1 MKIVSKKLA
10 DILRK
15 TAIIALT
22 IIAGLGFYTYN
33 AQVLVGN
40 PLPMPFGVGTAV
52 VVSGSME
59 PAIHVNDL
67 LIVKE
72 AKKEAIHVG
81 DVIVFQ
87 GERSLIA
94 HRVVEMQDE
103 YLITQ
108 GDANNVADAPIDW
121 EQVKGR
127 MIGRVPAIGNVVGI
141 IRQPVVCIFLLVVA
155 IYMFEK
161 SFRMEKEEKNEE
173 LEALRREIERLKE
186 ED

>member
-40 PLPMPFGVGTAV
+40 PLPMPFGV

-72 AKKEAIHVG
+72 AKKEDIHVG

-127 MIGRVPAIGNVVGI
+127 MIGRVPAIGNVLGI
-141 IRQPVVCIFLLVVA
+141 IRQPVVCILLLVVA

-173 LEALRREIERLKE
+173 LEALRREIEKLKE